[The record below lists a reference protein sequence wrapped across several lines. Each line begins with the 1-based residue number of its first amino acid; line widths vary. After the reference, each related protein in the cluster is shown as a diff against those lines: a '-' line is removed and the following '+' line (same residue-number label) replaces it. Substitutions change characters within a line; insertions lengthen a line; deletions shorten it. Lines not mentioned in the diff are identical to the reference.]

1 MRISRR
7 ILWDMFQLGI
17 SRRITLRILLDMI
30 QFGISRRITIR
41 ISKENYK
48 DIKG

>member
-1 MRISRR
+1 
-7 ILWDMFQLGI
+7 MFQLGI

-41 ISKENYK
+41 ILKENYK